1 MLAEENLTFDKA
13 LKIAKVVET
22 AERDSRGM
30 QDPSSKGPNPAIH
43 ALSTR
48 RPNQRKNVPP
58 QLDTCYRCGGKHNAA
73 SCKYKGS
80 ECHFCGKKGHLAKVC
95 KSKARAQQQ
104 HPKLPGANQIKN
116 THQLTDNKELVTLET
131 NEYSMFHSTC
141 GDTKPYVVN
150 LQVNGIDLVMEVDT
164 GAALSVITEQI
175 YNNLWSD
182 PPQLQAS
189 SSVLKTYTGKVIRV
203 KGLIQVDVI
212 YKEQKAS
219 LSLIVTLGKG
229 PSLLGQD
236 WLLFFR
242 LDWQQLNQVY

>member
-1 MLAEENLTFDKA
+1 M
-13 LKIAKVVET
+13 
-22 AERDSRGM
+22 
-30 QDPSSKGPNPAIH
+30 
-43 ALSTR
+43 
-48 RPNQRKNVPP
+48 
-58 QLDTCYRCGGKHNAA
+58 
-73 SCKYKGS
+73 
-80 ECHFCGKKGHLAKVC
+80 AKVC

-164 GAALSVITEQI
+164 GAALSVISEQT

-189 SSVLKTYTGKVIRV
+189 SSVLKTYTGEVIRV
-203 KGLIQVDVI
+203 KV
-212 YKEQKAS
+212 
-219 LSLIVTLGKG
+219 
-229 PSLLGQD
+229 
-236 WLLFFR
+236 
-242 LDWQQLNQVY
+242 

>member
-1 MLAEENLTFDKA
+1 
-13 LKIAKVVET
+13 
-22 AERDSRGM
+22 M
-30 QDPSSKGPNPAIH
+30 QDLSSKGPNPAIH

-58 QLDTCYRCGGKHNAA
+58 QLDTCYRFGGKHNAA

-116 THQLTDNKELVTLET
+116 THQLTDNKELVTLES
-131 NEYSMFHSTC
+131 NEYFMFHSTC

-150 LQVNGIDLVMEVDT
+150 MQVNGIDLVMEVDT
-164 GAALSVITEQI
+164 GAALSVISEQT

-189 SSVLKTYTGKVIRV
+189 TSVLKTYTGEVIRV
-203 KGLIQVDVI
+203 KGLIEVDVI

-229 PSLLGQD
+229 PSLLGRD
-236 WLLFFR
+236 WLQFFR
-242 LDWQQLNQVY
+242 LDWQQLNQVYQPPINVKRW